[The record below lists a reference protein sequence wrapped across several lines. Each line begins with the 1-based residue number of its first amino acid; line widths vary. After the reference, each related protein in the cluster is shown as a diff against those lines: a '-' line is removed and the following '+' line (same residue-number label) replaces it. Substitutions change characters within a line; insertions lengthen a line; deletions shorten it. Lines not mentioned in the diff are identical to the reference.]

1 MDTTAERVA
10 RNESA
15 FRDAN
20 ERIEAAADGMTHLD
34 EIPFICECPIQTCT
48 EIVRL
53 TREEYEQVRSE
64 GNWFWVVSGHEI
76 ATVDGVEIARVQDR
90 RDGFTIMKKIG
101 EAGAVAQELNP
112 RRAVESGA

>member
-10 RNESA
+10 KNESA

-20 ERIEAAADGMTHLD
+20 ERIEAAADGMPHLD

-53 TREEYEQVRSE
+53 TREEYERVRSD
-64 GNWFWVVSGHEI
+64 GAWFWVVAGHEV
-76 ATVDGVEIARVQDR
+76 ATVGDTEIARVKDR
-90 RDGFTIMKKIG
+90 RDGFTIMEKIG
-101 EAGAVAQELNP
+101 EAGAVARELDP
-112 RRAVESGA
+112 RGVRSRA